1 MSKIFGTK
9 IFFANICV
17 NICHLPI
24 LSSCKNLPVRADSIG
39 HLKDSLDRRPV
50 QEIILNSAQAII
62 LHSVNIML
70 FKTNA
75 LCWAR
80 NLGLDKNFSSSNWY
94 RWAETLYLIHCNK
107 FQFKMLFNII
117 TISDAWREKCSFL
130 LGLQLRWWIARW
142 DENLSAIC
150 LFQLQSVAIQRF
162 LALNINLLKEVAD
175 IDEYLIYYQN
185 IVNFLLFISCDPH
198 IADSVF
204 HFSRQ
209 KINCFFTV

>member
-50 QEIILNSAQAII
+50 QEIILNSVQAII

-150 LFQLQSVAIQRF
+150 LFSIAISCNPKISRSQYQFVKRGCRHWWVF
-162 LALNINLLKEVAD
+162 NLLSK
-175 IDEYLIYYQN
+175 Y
-185 IVNFLLFISCDPH
+185 C
-198 IADSVF
+198 
-204 HFSRQ
+204 
-209 KINCFFTV
+209 